1 MNDHAFMGRALEL
14 AALGQYTT
22 DPNPRVG
29 SVVVRD
35 GNIVG
40 EGAHWRAGAPHAEI
54 HALQA
59 AGDLARGATVYITL
73 EPCSHHGRTPPCAD
87 ALLAAGVGRVVVAMQ
102 DPNPLVSGRGLE
114 RLRAAGIA
122 VDTGVLE
129 FEARALNPGFVRRM
143 HSGRPWVRVKLASS
157 LDGRTAMASGESKW
171 ITGPAAR
178 RDVQHWRARAGAILT
193 GSGTV
198 LADDPHLTVRLSP
211 AELLADRGIDPA
223 RYRELKGMPIR
234 QPLRV
239 VVDSQL
245 QMPRGARLLDGG
257 PVLVLTSAARA
268 DSEKADE
275 LRRRGAEVTALAPH
289 ATSDTLGQLHG
300 RGPEGLGIPE
310 PVASDALGGFQGQGA
325 EELAVAG
332 WAADPPPD
340 AGRQD
345 DGLTAMTGEQDSRLD
360 LSAVLDLLGE
370 RGVNELHVEA
380 GSGLAGALARWGLV
394 DEWLFYLA
402 PCLMG
407 SGARPLLDW
416 PLQQM
421 AERAELDVFAC
432 DWVGDALRLRAYPLP
447 ASTV

>member
-1 MNDHAFMGRALEL
+1 MNDHGCMGRALQLAEL
-14 AALGQYTT
+14 GLYTT

-35 GNIVG
+35 GRIVG
-40 EGAHWRAGAPHAEI
+40 EGAHWRAGEPHAEI
-54 HALQA
+54 HALRA

-73 EPCSHHGRTPPCAD
+73 EPCAHHGRTPPCAD
-87 ALLAAGVGRVVVAMQ
+87 ALVAAGVGRVVVAMQ

-114 RLRAAGIA
+114 RLRAEGIA
-122 VDTGVLE
+122 VENGVLE

-143 HSGRPWVRVKLASS
+143 ETGRPWVRVKLASS
-157 LDGRTAMASGESKW
+157 LDGRTAMASGESRW

-198 LADDPHLTVRLSP
+198 LADDPHMTVRLSP
-211 AELLADRGIDPA
+211 AELVSDSGIDPD
-223 RYRELKGMPIR
+223 RYPELQAVPVR

-245 QMPRGARLLDGG
+245 QMPLRARMLDEGT
-257 PVLVLTSAARA
+257 VLVLTGAARK
-268 DSEKADE
+268 DSDKAGE
-275 LRRRGAEVTALAPH
+275 LRARGAEVLGMPALEE
-289 ATSDTLGQLHG
+289 G
-300 RGPEGLGIPE
+300 RL
-310 PVASDALGGFQGQGA
+310 
-325 EELAVAG
+325 ELS
-332 WAADPPPD
+332 P
-340 AGRQD
+340 
-345 DGLTAMTGEQDSRLD
+345 
-360 LSAVLDLLGE
+360 VLDLLGE

-380 GSGLAGALARWGLV
+380 GPGLAGALARHGLV

-421 AERAELDVFAC
+421 AERPELDVFAC
-432 DWVGDALRLRAYPLP
+432 DWVGDALRLRAHPLP
-447 ASTV
+447 TGTSP

>member
-1 MNDHAFMGRALEL
+1 VNDHAFMGRALQL
-14 AALGQYTT
+14 AALGLYTT

-35 GNIVG
+35 GEIVG
-40 EGAHWRAGAPHAEI
+40 EGAHWRAGEPHAEM
-54 HALQA
+54 HALRA
-59 AGDLARGATVYITL
+59 AGDLARGSTVYITL

-87 ALLAAGVGRVVVAMQ
+87 ALVAAGVGRVVVAMQ
-102 DPNPLVSGRGLE
+102 DPNPLVAGRGFE
-114 RLRAAGIA
+114 RVRAAGIQ
-122 VDTGVLE
+122 VETGVLE

-143 HSGRPWVRVKLASS
+143 QSGRPWVRVKLASS

-211 AELLADRGIDPA
+211 AELLADRGTDPA
-223 RYRELKGMPIR
+223 GHPELRDMPIR

-245 QMPRGARLLDGG
+245 QIPRTARLFDGG
-257 PVLVLTSAARA
+257 PVLVLTNASCAAS
-268 DSEKADE
+268 DKARD
-275 LRRRGAEVTALAPH
+275 LRGLGAEVLAV
-289 ATSDTLGQLHG
+289 ADGADSNVLGEIRRRIAERLAVV
-300 RGPEGLGIPE
+300 E
-310 PVASDALGGFQGQGA
+310 PADSDALGDLQGHRSSG
-325 EELAVAG
+325 LAVAG
-332 WAADPPPD
+332 WAVDQGRDRGGWD
-340 AGRQD
+340 AGVAVVA
-345 DGLTAMTGEQDSRLD
+345 GAEESRLN
-360 LSAVLDLLGE
+360 LSAVLDRLGE

-447 ASTV
+447 ASTP

>member
-1 MNDHAFMGRALEL
+1 MGRALQL
-14 AALGQYTT
+14 AALGLYTT

-35 GNIVG
+35 GKIVG
-40 EGAHWRAGAPHAEI
+40 EGAHWRTGEPHAEI

-87 ALLAAGVGRVVVAMQ
+87 ALVAAGVGRVVVAMQ

-114 RLRAAGIA
+114 RLRAAGIP
-122 VDTGVLE
+122 VETGLLE

-178 RDVQHWRARAGAILT
+178 RDVQRWRARAGAILT

-211 AELLADRGIDPA
+211 AELVADGGTDPA
-223 RYRELKGMPIR
+223 RYPGLVEMPIR

-245 QMPRGARLLDGG
+245 QIPRTARLLDGG
-257 PVLVLTSAARA
+257 SALVLTSASRA
-268 DSEKADE
+268 DSDKAHD
-275 LRRRGAEVTALAPH
+275 LRAQGAEV
-289 ATSDTLGQLHG
+289 
-300 RGPEGLGIPE
+300 
-310 PVASDALGGFQGQGA
+310 
-325 EELAVAG
+325 LAVAERAG
-332 WAADPPPD
+332 AGTAADPWRSG
-340 AGRQD
+340 AGS
-345 DGLTAMTGEQDSRLD
+345 LTIAERSADRNRDFVERNAGEPLGAVAEESRLD

-447 ASTV
+447 ASTP

>member
-1 MNDHAFMGRALEL
+1 MTPVRAGEPVNDHAFMGRALEL
-14 AALGQYTT
+14 ASLGQYTT
-22 DPNPRVG
+22 APNPRVG

-35 GNIVG
+35 GSIVG

-59 AGDLARGATVYITL
+59 AGDLARGSTVYITL

-114 RLRAAGIA
+114 RLRSAGIA

-129 FEARALNPGFVRRM
+129 SEARALNPGFVRRM
-143 HSGRPWVRVKLASS
+143 LSGRPWVRVKLAAS
-157 LDGRTAMASGESKW
+157 LDGRTAMASGESQW

-198 LADDPHLTVRLSP
+198 LADDPQLTVRLTP
-211 AELLADRGIDPA
+211 AELLADRGVDPA
-223 RYRELKGMPIR
+223 CHSGLQGLPIR

-245 QMPRGARLLDGG
+245 QMPCGARLLDAG
-257 PVLVLTSAARA
+257 PVLVLTSAAHA
-268 DSEKADE
+268 DSEQAHE
-275 LRRRGAEVTALAPH
+275 LRRRGAEVVVMA
-289 ATSDTLGQLHG
+289 
-300 RGPEGLGIPE
+300 
-310 PVASDALGGFQGQGA
+310 
-325 EELAVAG
+325 
-332 WAADPPPD
+332 
-340 AGRQD
+340 
-345 DGLTAMTGEQDSRLD
+345 GEQGSRVD
-360 LSAVLDLLGE
+360 LAAVRDLLGE

-380 GSGLAGALARWGLV
+380 GSGLAGAMARRGLV

-416 PLQQM
+416 PLQHM

-432 DWVGDALRLRAYPLP
+432 DWVGDALRIRAYPRP
-447 ASTV
+447 ASAAGQLAIG

>member
-1 MNDHAFMGRALEL
+1 MNDHVFMGRALQL
-14 AALGQYTT
+14 AALGLYTT

-29 SVVVRD
+29 SVVVR
-35 GNIVG
+35 GGEIVG
-40 EGAHWRAGAPHAEI
+40 EGAHWRAGEPHAEM
-54 HALQA
+54 HALRA
-59 AGDLARGATVYITL
+59 AGDLARGSTVYITL

-87 ALLAAGVGRVVVAMQ
+87 ALVAAGVGRVVVAMQ
-102 DPNPLVSGRGLE
+102 DPNPLVAGRGFE
-114 RLRAAGIA
+114 RLRAAGIP

-129 FEARALNPGFVRRM
+129 FEARALNPGFMRRM
-143 HSGRPWVRVKLASS
+143 QNGRPWVRVKLASS

-211 AELLADRGIDPA
+211 AELLADRGTDPA
-223 RYRELKGMPIR
+223 GHPELRDMPIR

-245 QMPRGARLLDGG
+245 QIPRTARLFDGG
-257 PVLVLTSAARA
+257 PVLVLTSASCA
-268 DSEKADE
+268 DSEKARD
-275 LRRRGAEVTALAPH
+275 LRGLGAEVLAVPDG
-289 ATSDTLGQLHG
+289 ADSNVLGDI
-300 RGPEGLGIPE
+300 RRRIAEGLAVVE
-310 PVASDALGGFQGQGA
+310 PADSDALGDLQGRRSRG
-325 EELAVAG
+325 LAVAG
-332 WAADPPPD
+332 WAADQRRDPGGWD
-340 AGRQD
+340 TGMAVVAGV
-345 DGLTAMTGEQDSRLD
+345 EESRLN
-360 LSAVLDLLGE
+360 LSAVLDRLGE
-370 RGVNELHVEA
+370 RGVTELHVEA

-416 PLQQM
+416 PLQHM

-447 ASTV
+447 ASTP

>member
-1 MNDHAFMGRALEL
+1 VNDHAFMGRALQL
-14 AALGQYTT
+14 AALGLYTT

-35 GNIVG
+35 GTIVG
-40 EGAHWRAGAPHAEI
+40 EGAHWRAGEPHAEI
-54 HALQA
+54 HSLQA

-87 ALLAAGVGRVVVAMQ
+87 ALIAAGVGRVVVAMQ

-122 VDTGVLE
+122 VETGLLG

-211 AELLADRGIDPA
+211 AELVADGGTDPTGHP
-223 RYRELKGMPIR
+223 ELTNLPIR
-234 QPLRV
+234 QPPRV
-239 VVDSQL
+239 VVDSKL
-245 QMPRGARLLDGG
+245 QIPRTARLLDGG

-268 DSEKADE
+268 DSDKARD
-275 LRRRGAEVTALAPH
+275 LRARGAEV
-289 ATSDTLGQLHG
+289 
-300 RGPEGLGIPE
+300 
-310 PVASDALGGFQGQGA
+310 
-325 EELAVAG
+325 LAVAERAGTGTAAALQGSGAGSLTVAG
-332 WAADPPPD
+332 WPADQSHDPGGSD
-340 AGRQD
+340 AGVTVL
-345 DGLTAMTGEQDSRLD
+345 GGVEESRLD

-447 ASTV
+447 ASTS